1 MNNIIQKFE
10 ISNSLII
17 LDKISKDKIEKSI
30 RNIPNVKVTDVNH
43 FSAFDIVKFK
53 KVVFTESSVKELEKA
68 ILIMTKI
75 HLYDKILSPV
85 VTEKSTNL
93 SEQNKIVF
101 KVPRNANKINLK
113 NNIEKI
119 FKVNVTKI
127 NIINKPNRIKLTR
140 GKKIKVSGFKKAII
154 TLKKG
159 QSIDLT
165 TGI

>member
-1 MNNIIQKFE
+1 M
-10 ISNSLII
+10 
-17 LDKISKDKIEKSI
+17 D
-30 RNIPNVKVTDVNH
+30 
-43 FSAFDIVKFK
+43 
-53 KVVFTESSVKELEKA
+53 
-68 ILIMTKI
+68 KI
-75 HLYDKILSPV
+75 HLFDKILAPM

-93 SEQNKIVF
+93 SEQNKVVF
-101 KVPRNANKINLK
+101 KVPSKANKKNLK

-127 NIINKPNRIKLTR
+127 NIINKQNRTKITR
-140 GKKIKVSGFKKAII
+140 GKKVKIQGYKKAII

>member
-1 MNNIIQKFE
+1 MKKF
-10 ISNSLII
+10 
-17 LDKISKDKIEKSI
+17 
-30 RNIPNVKVTDVNH
+30 
-43 FSAFDIVKFK
+43 
-53 KVVFTESSVKELEKA
+53 
-68 ILIMTKI
+68 
-75 HLYDKILSPV
+75 HLYDKIISPF

-93 SEQNKIVF
+93 SEQNKVVF
-101 KVPRNANKINLK
+101 KVPSSANKKNLK
-113 NNIEKI
+113 NNIEKL

-127 NIINKPNRIKLTR
+127 NIINKQNRTKVAR

>member
-1 MNNIIQKFE
+1 M
-10 ISNSLII
+10 
-17 LDKISKDKIEKSI
+17 D
-30 RNIPNVKVTDVNH
+30 
-43 FSAFDIVKFK
+43 
-53 KVVFTESSVKELEKA
+53 
-68 ILIMTKI
+68 KI
-75 HLYDKILSPV
+75 HLYDKIVSPF

-101 KVPRNANKINLK
+101 KVPNGANKVNLK
-113 NNIEKI
+113 KNIEKI

-127 NIINKPNRIKLTR
+127 NIINKKSRIKVAR
-140 GKKIKVSGFKKAII
+140 GKKVKVSGFKKAII